1 MRPSNIRC
9 QQSEQGVELAILGEI
24 TSYTAQDIISA
35 LAFFKDQPVII
46 TMMSGGG
53 DAFAS
58 LGLYDY
64 MRDKDVT
71 VRVYGI
77 AASGAAIISA
87 GARRTEMAAGAFL
100 MIHNAYSVVEGQGE
114 DVLASINER
123 QVDIFSARTGMRK
136 DKVKKML
143 EAETFL
149 TAQQAKDMGFADAV
163 FDPLKVAAS
172 LDKMQPM
179 EDIMKTTTSAVDT
192 TTSNVV
198 DTTTSNVVDTTTSTV
213 VEETPVADPVDE
225 QKPEAEEVVEL
236 EVPVSITEAVQ
247 AAVRGHVKAKVN
259 IAAKYGEIV
268 AALTDEVRAL
278 RAQLDEAN
286 AAVEAAETKVAE
298 AEVDSA
304 KVAEAEAKAA
314 EAVQQVEALKATP
327 LEQPVVS
334 DAQPAAVVPGAPV
347 RPGMNPATAHAER
360 MAQTLERLDRRIG
373 INKN

>member
-179 EDIMKTTTSAVDT
+179 EDIMKATPE
-192 TTSNVV
+192 VV
-198 DTTTSNVVDTTTSTV
+198 ETSTAEV
-213 VEETPVADPVDE
+213 VVETPVEEPTDP
-225 QKPEAEEVVEL
+225 QPEEVVETE
-236 EVPVSITEAVQ
+236 EVELDIPVSVSEAIQ
-247 AAVRGHVKAKVN
+247 AGLKGRIKAKVN
-259 IAAKYGEIV
+259 ISAKYGEVV

-286 AAVEAAETKVAE
+286 AAVEAAEAKA
-298 AEVDSA
+298 VDSEADAA
-304 KVAEAEAKAA
+304 KVVEAEAKAA
-314 EAVQQVEALKATP
+314 EAARQVEALKATP

-360 MAQTLERLDRRIG
+360 MAQTLERLDRKIG
-373 INKN
+373 LNKN

>member
-136 DKVKKML
+136 EKVKKML

-179 EDIMKTTTSAVDT
+179 EEIMKATPE
-192 TTSNVV
+192 VV
-198 DTTTSNVVDTTTSTV
+198 EPTPEV

-225 QKPEAEEVVEL
+225 QPEAEEVVEL

-334 DAQPAAVVPGAPV
+334 DAQPAAVVPGAP
-347 RPGMNPATAHAER
+347 MKPAMTAANAHAER
-360 MAQTLERLDRRIG
+360 MAQTLERLDRKIG

>member
-9 QQSEQGVELAILGEI
+9 QQSADGVELAILGEI
-24 TSYTAQDIISA
+24 TSYTAQDIIRA
-35 LAFFKDQPVII
+35 LAFFKDQPVTI

-64 MRDKDVT
+64 MRDRDVT

-100 MIHNAYSVVEGQGE
+100 MIHNAYSVVEGQGA

-179 EDIMKTTTSAVDT
+179 EEIIKATEE
-192 TTSNVV
+192 
-198 DTTTSNVVDTTTSTV
+198 V
-213 VEETPVADPVDE
+213 VEAAPEVVETPVAGSGDE
-225 QKPEAEEVVEL
+225 QAEEVVEV
-236 EVPVSITEAVQ
+236 EVPVTTIEAMQ
-247 AAVRGHVKAKVN
+247 AAVRGHIKAKVN
-259 IAAKYGEIV
+259 VAARYGEIV
-268 AALTDEVRAL
+268 AALTDEVRTL

-286 AAVEAAETKVAE
+286 GAVEAAEAKAAE
-298 AEVDSA
+298 ASAEAA

-314 EAVQQVEALKATP
+314 EAAQQVEALKTTP
-327 LEQPVVS
+327 LQPPVVS
-334 DAQPAAVVPGAPV
+334 DAQPTSVVPAAP
-347 RPGMNPATAHAER
+347 PKPTMNAATAHAER
-360 MAQTLERLDRRIG
+360 MAQTLDRLDRKIG
-373 INKN
+373 IKKN

>member
-1 MRPSNIRC
+1 
-9 QQSEQGVELAILGEI
+9 
-24 TSYTAQDIISA
+24 
-35 LAFFKDQPVII
+35 
-46 TMMSGGG
+46 
-53 DAFAS
+53 
-58 LGLYDY
+58 
-64 MRDKDVT
+64 
-71 VRVYGI
+71 
-77 AASGAAIISA
+77 
-87 GARRTEMAAGAFL
+87 
-100 MIHNAYSVVEGQGE
+100 VVEGQGE

-179 EDIMKTTTSAVDT
+179 EDIMKATPEVVEDT
-192 TTSNVV
+192 ADVV
-198 DTTTSNVVDTTTSTV
+198 VETSTAHV
-213 VEETPVADPVDE
+213 VVETPVEEPQPE
-225 QKPEAEEVVEL
+225 PEAETEEVEL
-236 EVPVSITEAVQ
+236 DIPVSVSEAIQ
-247 AAVRGHVKAKVN
+247 AGLKGRIKAKVN
-259 IAAKYGEIV
+259 IAAKYGEVV

-286 AAVEAAETKVAE
+286 AAVEAAEAKAIDSE
-298 AEVDSA
+298 ADAA
-304 KVAEAEAKAA
+304 KVVEAEAKAA
-314 EAVQQVEALKATP
+314 EAARQVEALKATP

-360 MAQTLERLDRRIG
+360 MAQTLERLDRKIG

>member
-179 EDIMKTTTSAVDT
+179 EDIMKATPE
-192 TTSNVV
+192 VV
-198 DTTTSNVVDTTTSTV
+198 EATPADVVVETP
-213 VEETPVADPVDE
+213 VEETTDP
-225 QKPEAEEVVEL
+225 QPEAEEVVETE
-236 EVPVSITEAVQ
+236 EVELDIPVSVSEAIQ
-247 AAVRGHVKAKVN
+247 AGLKGRIKAKVN
-259 IAAKYGEIV
+259 ISAKYGEVV

-286 AAVEAAETKVAE
+286 AAVEAAEAKAIDSE
-298 AEVDSA
+298 ADAA
-304 KVAEAEAKAA
+304 KVVEAEAKAA
-314 EAVQQVEALKATP
+314 EAARQVEALKATP

-334 DAQPAAVVPGAPV
+334 DAQPTAVVPGAPV

-360 MAQTLERLDRRIG
+360 MAQTLERLDRKIG

>member
-136 DKVKKML
+136 EKVKKML

-179 EDIMKTTTSAVDT
+179 EEIMKATPE
-192 TTSNVV
+192 VV
-198 DTTTSNVVDTTTSTV
+198 EPTPEV

-225 QKPEAEEVVEL
+225 QQPEAEEVIEL

-360 MAQTLERLDRRIG
+360 MAQTLERLDRKIG

>member
-143 EAETFL
+143 DAETFL

-179 EDIMKTTTSAVDT
+179 EDIMKATPE
-192 TTSNVV
+192 
-198 DTTTSNVVDTTTSTV
+198 V
-213 VEETPVADPVDE
+213 VEDTADVVVETPVEEP
-225 QKPEAEEVVEL
+225 QPEVVETE
-236 EVPVSITEAVQ
+236 EVELDIPVSVSEAIQ
-247 AAVRGHVKAKVN
+247 AGLKGRIKAKVN
-259 IAAKYGEIV
+259 ISAKYGEVV

-286 AAVEAAETKVAE
+286 AAVEAAEAKAIDSE
-298 AEVDSA
+298 ADAA
-304 KVAEAEAKAA
+304 KVVEAEAKAA
-314 EAVQQVEALKATP
+314 EASRQVEALKATP

-360 MAQTLERLDRRIG
+360 MAQTLERLDRKIG

>member
-136 DKVKKML
+136 EKVKKML

-179 EDIMKTTTSAVDT
+179 EEIMKATPE
-192 TTSNVV
+192 VV
-198 DTTTSNVVDTTTSTV
+198 EPTPEV

-225 QKPEAEEVVEL
+225 QQPEAEEVIEL

-334 DAQPAAVVPGAPV
+334 DAQPAAVVPGAP
-347 RPGMNPATAHAER
+347 MKPAMTAANAHAER
-360 MAQTLERLDRRIG
+360 MAQTLERLDRKIG

>member
-9 QQSEQGVELAILGEI
+9 QQSADGVELAILGEI

-35 LAFFKDQPVII
+35 LAFFKDKPVTI

-58 LGLYDY
+58 LGIYDY
-64 MRDKDVT
+64 MKDKDVT

-100 MIHNAYSVVEGQGE
+100 MIHNAYSVVEGQGD
-114 DVLASINER
+114 DVLERINER

-143 EAETFL
+143 DEETFL
-149 TAQQAKDMGFADAV
+149 SAQEAKDMGFADAV

-179 EDIMKTTTSAVDT
+179 EEIMKATD
-192 TTSNVV
+192 
-198 DTTTSNVVDTTTSTV
+198 
-213 VEETPVADPVDE
+213 
-225 QKPEAEEVVEL
+225 EVVEAAPVVVETPAADPGDEQPEKEETVEV
-236 EVPVSITEAVQ
+236 EVPVTAIEAMQ
-247 AAVRGHVKAKVN
+247 AAVRGHLKARVN
-259 IAAKYGEIV
+259 VAAKYGEVV

-286 AAVEAAETKVAE
+286 AAVEAAEAKVAE

-314 EAVQQVEALKATP
+314 EAAQQVEALKATP

-334 DAQPAAVVPGAPV
+334 DAQPTAVVPGAPV
-347 RPGMNPATAHAER
+347 KPTMNPATAHAER
-360 MAQTLERLDRRIG
+360 MAQTLDRLDRKIG
-373 INKN
+373 IKKN

>member
-9 QQSEQGVELAILGEI
+9 QQSADGVELAILGEI
-24 TSYTAQDIISA
+24 TSYTAQDIITA
-35 LAFFKDQPVII
+35 LAFFKDQPVTI

-64 MRDKDVT
+64 MKDKDVT

-100 MIHNAYSVVEGQGE
+100 MIHNAYSVVEGQGD

-143 EAETFL
+143 DAETFL
-149 TAQQAKDMGFADAV
+149 SAQEAKDMGFADAV

-179 EDIMKTTTSAVDT
+179 EEIMKATDE
-192 TTSNVV
+192 
-198 DTTTSNVVDTTTSTV
+198 V
-213 VEETPVADPVDE
+213 VEAAPEVVVETPAADPGDE
-225 QKPEAEEVVEL
+225 QPEAEETVEV
-236 EVPVSITEAVQ
+236 EVPVTAIEAMQ
-247 AAVRGHVKAKVN
+247 AAVRGHIKAKVN
-259 IAAKYGEIV
+259 VAAKYGEVV

-286 AAVEAAETKVAE
+286 AAVEAAEAKVAE

-314 EAVQQVEALKATP
+314 EAAQQVEALKATP

-334 DAQPAAVVPGAPV
+334 DAQPTAVVPGAPV
-347 RPGMNPATAHAER
+347 KPTMNPATAHAER
-360 MAQTLERLDRRIG
+360 MAQTLDRLDRKIG
-373 INKN
+373 IKKN

>member
-179 EDIMKTTTSAVDT
+179 EDIMKATPE
-192 TTSNVV
+192 
-198 DTTTSNVVDTTTSTV
+198 V
-213 VEETPVADPVDE
+213 VEDTADVVVETPVEEP
-225 QKPEAEEVVEL
+225 QPEAQPEAQPEVVETE
-236 EVPVSITEAVQ
+236 EVELDIPVSVSEAIQ
-247 AAVRGHVKAKVN
+247 AGLKGRIKAKVN
-259 IAAKYGEIV
+259 IAAKYGEVV

-286 AAVEAAETKVAE
+286 AAVEAAEAKAIDSE
-298 AEVDSA
+298 ADAA
-304 KVAEAEAKAA
+304 KVVEAEAKAA
-314 EAVQQVEALKATP
+314 EAARQVEALKATP

-360 MAQTLERLDRRIG
+360 MAQTLERLDRKIG

>member
-136 DKVKKML
+136 EKVKKML

-179 EDIMKTTTSAVDT
+179 EEIMKATPE
-192 TTSNVV
+192 VV
-198 DTTTSNVVDTTTSTV
+198 EPTPEV

-225 QKPEAEEVVEL
+225 QQPEAEEVVEL

-314 EAVQQVEALKATP
+314 DAVQQVEALKATP

-334 DAQPAAVVPGAPV
+334 DAQPAAVVPGAP
-347 RPGMNPATAHAER
+347 MKPAMTTANAHAER
-360 MAQTLERLDRRIG
+360 MAQTLERLDRKIG

>member
-1 MRPSNIRC
+1 
-9 QQSEQGVELAILGEI
+9 
-24 TSYTAQDIISA
+24 
-35 LAFFKDQPVII
+35 
-46 TMMSGGG
+46 
-53 DAFAS
+53 
-58 LGLYDY
+58 
-64 MRDKDVT
+64 
-71 VRVYGI
+71 
-77 AASGAAIISA
+77 
-87 GARRTEMAAGAFL
+87 

-172 LDKMQPM
+172 LDKMQTM
-179 EDIMKTTTSAVDT
+179 EDIMKATPE
-192 TTSNVV
+192 
-198 DTTTSNVVDTTTSTV
+198 V
-213 VEETPVADPVDE
+213 VEATADVVVETPVEEP
-225 QKPEAEEVVEL
+225 QPEAEAEAVEAETEEVEL
-236 EVPVSITEAVQ
+236 DIPVSVSEAIQ
-247 AAVRGHVKAKVN
+247 AGLKGRIKAKVN
-259 IAAKYGEIV
+259 ISAKYGEVV

-286 AAVEAAETKVAE
+286 AAVEAAEAKA
-298 AEVDSA
+298 VDSEADAA
-304 KVAEAEAKAA
+304 KVIEAEAKAA
-314 EAVQQVEALKATP
+314 EAARQVEALKATP

-334 DAQPAAVVPGAPV
+334 DAQPTAVVPGAPV

-360 MAQTLERLDRRIG
+360 MAQTLERLDRKIG

>member
-179 EDIMKTTTSAVDT
+179 EDIMKTTPE
-192 TTSNVV
+192 VV
-198 DTTTSNVVDTTTSTV
+198 EATPDVVVETSTAEV
-213 VEETPVADPVDE
+213 VVETPVEEP
-225 QKPEAEEVVEL
+225 QPEEVVETE
-236 EVPVSITEAVQ
+236 EVELDIPVSVSEAIQ
-247 AAVRGHVKAKVN
+247 AGLKGRIKAKVN
-259 IAAKYGEIV
+259 ISAKYGEVV

-286 AAVEAAETKVAE
+286 AAVEAAEANAIDSE
-298 AEVDSA
+298 ADAA
-304 KVAEAEAKAA
+304 KVVEAEAKAA
-314 EAVQQVEALKATP
+314 EAARQVEALKATP

-334 DAQPAAVVPGAPV
+334 DAQPSAVVPGAPV

-360 MAQTLERLDRRIG
+360 MAQTLERLDRKIG

>member
-179 EDIMKTTTSAVDT
+179 EDIIKATPE
-192 TTSNVV
+192 VV
-198 DTTTSNVVDTTTSTV
+198 ETSTAEV
-213 VEETPVADPVDE
+213 VVETPVEEPTDP
-225 QKPEAEEVVEL
+225 QPEEVVETE
-236 EVPVSITEAVQ
+236 EVELDIPVSVSEAIQ
-247 AAVRGHVKAKVN
+247 AGLKGRIKAKVN
-259 IAAKYGEIV
+259 ISAKYGEVV

-286 AAVEAAETKVAE
+286 AAVEAAEAKA
-298 AEVDSA
+298 VDSEADAA
-304 KVAEAEAKAA
+304 KVVEAEAKAA
-314 EAVQQVEALKATP
+314 EAARQVEALKATP

-334 DAQPAAVVPGAPV
+334 DAQPSAVVPGAPV

-360 MAQTLERLDRRIG
+360 MAQTLERLDRKIG
-373 INKN
+373 LNKN

>member
-179 EDIMKTTTSAVDT
+179 EDIMKATPE
-192 TTSNVV
+192 
-198 DTTTSNVVDTTTSTV
+198 V
-213 VEETPVADPVDE
+213 VEATPADVVVETPVEEP
-225 QKPEAEEVVEL
+225 QPEAEAVEAETEEVEL
-236 EVPVSITEAVQ
+236 DIPVSVSEAIQ
-247 AAVRGHVKAKVN
+247 AGLKGRIKAKVN
-259 IAAKYGEIV
+259 IAAKYGEVV

-286 AAVEAAETKVAE
+286 AAVEAAEAKAIASE
-298 AEVDSA
+298 ADAA
-304 KVAEAEAKAA
+304 KVVEAEAKAA
-314 EAVQQVEALKATP
+314 EAARQVEALKATP

-360 MAQTLERLDRRIG
+360 MAQTLERLDRKIG

>member
-179 EDIMKTTTSAVDT
+179 EDIMKATPE
-192 TTSNVV
+192 VV
-198 DTTTSNVVDTTTSTV
+198 ETSTAEV
-213 VEETPVADPVDE
+213 VVETPVEEP
-225 QKPEAEEVVEL
+225 QPEAEAEAVEAETEEVIEL

-259 IAAKYGEIV
+259 IAAKYGEVV

-286 AAVEAAETKVAE
+286 AAVEAAEAKAIDSE
-298 AEVDSA
+298 ADAA
-304 KVAEAEAKAA
+304 KVVEAEAKAA
-314 EAVQQVEALKATP
+314 EAARQVEALKATP

-334 DAQPAAVVPGAPV
+334 DAQPTAVVPGAPV

-360 MAQTLERLDRRIG
+360 MAQTLERLDRKIG

>member
-179 EDIMKTTTSAVDT
+179 EDIIKATPE
-192 TTSNVV
+192 VV
-198 DTTTSNVVDTTTSTV
+198 ETSTAEV
-213 VEETPVADPVDE
+213 VVETPVEEPTDP
-225 QKPEAEEVVEL
+225 QPEEVVETE
-236 EVPVSITEAVQ
+236 EVELDIPVSVSEAIQ
-247 AAVRGHVKAKVN
+247 AGLKGRIKAKVN
-259 IAAKYGEIV
+259 ISAKYGEVV

-286 AAVEAAETKVAE
+286 AAVEAAEAKA
-298 AEVDSA
+298 VDSEADAA
-304 KVAEAEAKAA
+304 KVVEAEAKAA
-314 EAVQQVEALKATP
+314 EAARQVEALKATP

-334 DAQPAAVVPGAPV
+334 DAQPSAVVPGAPV

-360 MAQTLERLDRRIG
+360 MAQTLERLDRKIG

>member
-179 EDIMKTTTSAVDT
+179 EDIMKATPE
-192 TTSNVV
+192 
-198 DTTTSNVVDTTTSTV
+198 V
-213 VEETPVADPVDE
+213 VEDTADVVVETPVEEP
-225 QKPEAEEVVEL
+225 QPEAEAEAQEVVETEEVIEL

-259 IAAKYGEIV
+259 IAAKYGEVV

-286 AAVEAAETKVAE
+286 AAVEAAEAKAIDSE
-298 AEVDSA
+298 ADAA
-304 KVAEAEAKAA
+304 KVVEAEAKAA
-314 EAVQQVEALKATP
+314 EAARQVEALKATP

-334 DAQPAAVVPGAPV
+334 DAQPSAVVPGAPV

-360 MAQTLERLDRRIG
+360 MAQTLERLDRKIG